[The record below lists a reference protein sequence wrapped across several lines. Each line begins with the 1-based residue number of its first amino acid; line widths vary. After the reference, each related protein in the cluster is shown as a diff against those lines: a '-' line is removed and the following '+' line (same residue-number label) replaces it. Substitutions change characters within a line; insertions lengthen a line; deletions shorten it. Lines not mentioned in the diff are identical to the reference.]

1 MANAQQQNKA
11 ASAMQGA
18 SNETAAL
25 PSEALMKEAVS
36 LVKANGEQ
44 GRKNALFGGKVM
56 ESGFSFRFV
65 VSEAMKRMS
74 IDNRSLLES
83 IVKNASP
90 LVAPA
95 RLVARGDMTEKE
107 FALLSP
113 KLAAVAFKSAGGA
126 KGEGFEPVAWQA
138 AYAEAKAEAEK
149 PKEKKTPDTPP
160 DRSKALTPI
169 EHVTA
174 IADAYLKDDLAAW
187 EELAYLARA
196 RATAITRDRDIVHTR
211 TNK

>member
-1 MANAQQQNKA
+1 MKQTMANAQQQNKP
-11 ASAMQGA
+11 ASGKQDA
-18 SNETAAL
+18 SNETAL
-25 PSEALMKEAVS
+25 PSDALMNEAVS
-36 LVKANGEQ
+36 LVKANGNQ
-44 GRKNALFGGKVM
+44 QRKNAMFGGKVM
-56 ESGFSFRFV
+56 EHGFSFRFV

-95 RLVARGDMTEKE
+95 RLVSRGDMTEKE

-138 AYAEAKAEAEK
+138 AYAEAKADAEK

-174 IADAYLKDDLAAW
+174 IADAYLKEDLAAW
-187 EELAYLARA
+187 EELASIARS
-196 RATAITRDRDIVHTR
+196 RATAIA
-211 TNK
+211 NK